1 MKSGARAAIEM
12 IQLGLRM
19 AAVFSQLVLAGPDI
33 SDLG

>member
-1 MKSGARAAIEM
+1 MKSGARAEIEM

-19 AAVFSQLVLAGPDI
+19 AAVFSQVARPDI

>member
-1 MKSGARAAIEM
+1 MKSGARAEIEM

-19 AAVFSQLVLAGPDI
+19 AAVFSQVVRAGPEI